1 MSADD
6 MGQKRPSITDDDS
19 LYDKSRKDDLIE
31 HLNGMLGIH
40 DCTWQY
46 FYPFWDIVDYDKN
59 VLLSI
64 IGKRS
69 DELYNHT
76 SKVPI

>member
-1 MSADD
+1 MYTDD
-6 MGQKRPSITDDDS
+6 MGQKRPSIIDDDS

-40 DCTWQY
+40 DY

-59 VLLSI
+59 VLLLSI
-64 IGKRS
+64 IGKKIRWT
-69 DELYNHT
+69 L
-76 SKVPI
+76 

>member
-46 FYPFWDIVDYDKN
+46 FYPF
-59 VLLSI
+59 
-64 IGKRS
+64 
-69 DELYNHT
+69 
-76 SKVPI
+76 